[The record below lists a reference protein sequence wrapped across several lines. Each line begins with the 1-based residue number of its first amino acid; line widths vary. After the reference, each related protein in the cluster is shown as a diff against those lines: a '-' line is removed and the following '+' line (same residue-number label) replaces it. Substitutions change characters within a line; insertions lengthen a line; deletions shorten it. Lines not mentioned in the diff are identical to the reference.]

1 MIDAIIIAS
10 YFGIILLI
18 GLRAWRKVKGVSVNE
33 YFLSSHRL
41 RWPTIAMSTIGPNVH
56 AGHFLGM
63 MGSAYLYGLAQANF
77 EINAIF
83 GILVAAFKNGFVV
96 LMSAAVLLVK
106 PSSKLVW
113 YALFLSVALSLG
125 LKWLVPDLAYFNRAL
140 LTIVLTFGV
149 VAVPTVIQN
158 GWRIT
163 VRDLVQ
169 TASPNVGY
177 GALGLGVSLIV
188 MHVFF
193 H

>member
-1 MIDAIIIAS
+1 MIDAVIIIS

-18 GLRAWRKVKGVSVNE
+18 GLRARRKAKGVSVSE

-41 RWPTIAMSTIGPNVH
+41 RWPTIAMSTIGVNIH

-77 EINAIF
+77 EINVIF

-106 PSSKLVW
+106 PSPKLVW

-149 VAVPTVIQN
+149 VAIPTVIQN

-163 VRDLVQ
+163 CATLFKPLARTSDTVPW
-169 TASPNVGY
+169 AWAFP
-177 GALGLGVSLIV
+177 
-188 MHVFF
+188 
-193 H
+193 

>member
-10 YFGIILLI
+10 YFGIILFI
-18 GLRAWRKVKGVSVNE
+18 GLRARRKAKGVSVDE
-33 YFLSSHRL
+33 
-41 RWPTIAMSTIGPNVH
+41 
-56 AGHFLGM
+56 
-63 MGSAYLYGLAQANF
+63 
-77 EINAIF
+77 
-83 GILVAAFKNGFVV
+83 
-96 LMSAAVLLVK
+96 
-106 PSSKLVW
+106 SKLVW

-177 GALGLGVSLIV
+177 GALGLGVSLIA